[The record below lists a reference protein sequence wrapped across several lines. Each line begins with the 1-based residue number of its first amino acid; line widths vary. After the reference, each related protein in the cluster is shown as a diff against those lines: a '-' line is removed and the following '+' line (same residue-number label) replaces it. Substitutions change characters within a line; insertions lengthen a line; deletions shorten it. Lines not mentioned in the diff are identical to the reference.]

1 MYYINTLKREL
12 VDTHAYKLQ
21 PSLSERVI
29 VDGHGCHTALHFG
42 VKAKENQDK
51 VPTLY
56 WLPKLHKKPYKAR
69 FIANSSSCTTT
80 ELSKLL
86 TSCLTAVKKHVIKY
100 CEKVYERSGKNL
112 FWSIKNSGEILDKL
126 KARDFNATSLSTYDF
141 STLYT
146 TLPHNLIKDKLI
158 DLIENT
164 FQREGSPYLACSDRN
179 AFFTSEKPKKYHA
192 WSCPNVC
199 DALTFLLD
207 NIFIR
212 FGTKLYR
219 QVVGIPMGTNCAPL
233 VADLFLFCYER
244 DFMMSLSD
252 DKQADVIDAFNTTSR
267 YLDDI
272 LNINNVYF
280 DNMVSQI
287 YPSELQ
293 LNKANASDTEAAFLD
308 LHLSIS
314 NDIVST
320 KIYDKRDDFDFEIVN
335 FPFLDGDVPRS
346 TSYGVYIS
354 QLIRFARASSYVA
367 DFNTRNKLLTQK
379 LLKQGYRYHKL
390 RKTFSKFYR
399 RYYDLISKFQVGLKS
414 LLRQGLSE
422 PDFYGDL
429 VYKLKKIVGS
439 NNFSAQFIKIISHYK
454 KIGYNINVLQQT
466 AFLVVNPITVGNFA
480 FLFNC
485 TPVGRTSDSMMVP
498 T

>member
-1 MYYINTLKREL
+1 MHLGGSGLKFNE
-12 VDTHAYKLQ
+12 DTDLKL
-21 PSLSERVI
+21 
-29 VDGHGCHTALHFG
+29 
-42 VKAKENQDK
+42 
-51 VPTLY
+51 
-56 WLPKLHKKPYKAR
+56 
-69 FIANSSSCTTT
+69 
-80 ELSKLL
+80 
-86 TSCLTAVKKHVIKY
+86 
-100 CEKVYERSGKNL
+100 
-112 FWSIKNSGEILDKL
+112 
-126 KARDFNATSLSTYDF
+126 
-141 STLYT
+141 
-146 TLPHNLIKDKLI
+146 
-158 DLIENT
+158 
-164 FQREGSPYLACSDRN
+164 
-179 AFFTSEKPKKYHA
+179 FTSEKPKKYHA
-192 WSCPNVC
+192 WSCQNVC

-252 DKQADVIDAFNTTSR
+252 DKQADVIEAFNTTSR

-293 LNKANASDTEAAFLD
+293 LNKANASDTEAPFLD
-308 LHLSIS
+308 LHFSIS

-335 FPFLDGDVPRS
+335 FPFLDGDVSRS

-354 QLIRFARASSYVA
+354 QLIHFARASSSVA

-379 LLKQGYRYHKL
+379 LLKQVYWYHKL

-399 RYYDLISKFQVGLKS
+399 RYYDLISKFQVGL
-414 LLRQGLSE
+414 
-422 PDFYGDL
+422 
-429 VYKLKKIVGS
+429 
-439 NNFSAQFIKIISHYK
+439 
-454 KIGYNINVLQQT
+454 
-466 AFLVVNPITVGNFA
+466 
-480 FLFNC
+480 
-485 TPVGRTSDSMMVP
+485 
-498 T
+498 